1 MITQKLGSNN
11 SDIQAIDNV
20 YKLSLICPLTRK
32 RINDPARGQ
41 NCTHLECYD
50 LEAYVKLGFETFK
63 WNCSICR
70 KYVPLNELK
79 VDSYISNILQKCTDN
94 EVTIGAD
101 YKWTTTAKINKQMN
115 KTIFVNDLS
124 DDEADDSII
133 ILEDEQPI
141 QPKKHSNSDKDASI
155 IKIEKIEE
163 KKESLIE
170 LPKDIP
176 FLKELTE
183 RRTTRS
189 TKTVN
194 YRETRIYK
202 KRKGNPNE
210 V

>member
-1 MITQKLGSNN
+1 MINQKLGSNN

-32 RINDPARGQ
+32 RINEPARGQ

-50 LEAYVKLGFETFK
+50 LESYVKLGFETFK

-101 YKWTTTAKINKQMN
+101 YKWTTTTKKNKLMN
-115 KTIFVNDLS
+115 KTIIVNDLS
-124 DDEADDSII
+124 DTEADDSII
-133 ILEDEQPI
+133 ILDDDQPI
-141 QPKKHSNSDKDASI
+141 QPIKHTQKDASI
-155 IKIEKIEE
+155 IKIEKVQ
-163 KKESLIE
+163 KKEECLLE
-170 LPKDIP
+170 LPKEIP

-202 KRKGNPNE
+202 KRKGNQNE